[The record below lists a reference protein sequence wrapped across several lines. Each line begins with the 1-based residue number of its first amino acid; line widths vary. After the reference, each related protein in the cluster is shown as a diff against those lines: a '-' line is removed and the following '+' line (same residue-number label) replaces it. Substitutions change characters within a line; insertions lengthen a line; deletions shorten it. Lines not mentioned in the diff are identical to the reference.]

1 MDRQSVERKTE
12 LCLPFAV
19 KAGWVA
25 NDEAGKAK
33 VAKVVAGASER
44 IKMAADILNFEEFFL
59 ADDALPYV
67 QKDVDKR
74 LKKEGAQALLKKFA
88 DDVLAPAE
96 VWEAAPLEEAMKVW
110 LESNG
115 IGIGEIIHA
124 LRVATTGK
132 SVGIGMFEALEIL
145 GKESTLARIEKA
157 LTL

>member
-1 MDRQSVERKTE
+1 
-12 LCLPFAV
+12 
-19 KAGWVA
+19 
-25 NDEAGKAK
+25 
-33 VAKVVAGASER
+33 
-44 IKMAADILNFEEFFL
+44 
-59 ADDALPYV
+59 
-67 QKDVDKR
+67 
-74 LKKEGAQALLKKFA
+74 
-88 DDVLAPAE
+88 
-96 VWEAAPLEEAMKVW
+96 MKVW